1 MSDKEATL
9 LWWYVLE
16 FERFNFIFGQN
27 TASLFCWFDKK
38 LTVAHGFIA
47 PPPGEDN
54 KDDKKARIGAGHL
67 HRLGRGVVVTKL
79 NLKWMGRWW

>member
-27 TASLFCWFDKK
+27 TASLFCWFDSK
-38 LTVAHGFIA
+38 LTIAHGFSA
-47 PPPGEDN
+47 PTQA
-54 KDDKKARIGAGHL
+54 KTTRMTKKPHWSRTLA
-67 HRLGRGVVVTKL
+67 
-79 NLKWMGRWW
+79 